1 MKILIE
7 ESPDNEDM
15 ELIIKCKS
23 VNDEVKRLIELIKL
37 SDEKIIGFLN
47 GESYVVDPI
56 KILYFESVDKKTFM
70 YTEDKVYEISLR
82 LYELEKKM
90 SKYDFFRSSKSTI
103 INISRIKKLSH
114 KFNGKLE
121 ATLDND
127 EKILISRRQ
136 YVSVIKEILGF

>member
-7 ESPDNEDM
+7 ESPDNEDT

-23 VNDEVKRLIELIKL
+23 VNDEVKRIIELIKL

-103 INISRIKKLSH
+103 LNISRIKKLSH

-127 EKILISRRQ
+127 EKLLISRQ

>member
-23 VNDEVKRLIELIKL
+23 VNDEIKRIIELIKL

-47 GESYVVDPI
+47 GESYVIDPI

-70 YTEDKVYEISLR
+70 YTEDKVYEIALR

-127 EKILISRRQ
+127 EKILISRQ

>member
-7 ESPDNEDM
+7 ESPDNEDA

-23 VNDEVKRLIELIKL
+23 VSDEVKRIIELIKL

-70 YTEDKVYEISLR
+70 YTENKVYEISLR

-127 EKILISRRQ
+127 EKLLISRQ

>member
-7 ESPDNEDM
+7 ESPDNEDT

-23 VNDEVKRLIELIKL
+23 LNDEVKRIIELIKL
-37 SDEKIIGFLN
+37 SDEKIIGFLD

-103 INISRIKKLSH
+103 LNISRIKKLSH

-127 EKILISRRQ
+127 EKLLISRQ

>member
-7 ESPDNEDM
+7 ESPDNEDT

-23 VNDEVKRLIELIKL
+23 VNDEVKRIIELIKL

-127 EKILISRRQ
+127 EKLLISRQ

>member
-7 ESPDNEDM
+7 ESPDNEDT

-23 VNDEVKRLIELIKL
+23 VNDEVKRIIELIKL
-37 SDEKIIGFLN
+37 SDEKIIGFLD

-70 YTEDKVYEISLR
+70 YTEDTVYEISLR

-127 EKILISRRQ
+127 EKLLISRQ

>member
-7 ESPDNEDM
+7 ESPDNEDT

-23 VNDEVKRLIELIKL
+23 LNDEVKRIIELIKL

-47 GESYVVDPI
+47 GDSYVVDPI

-70 YTEDKVYEISLR
+70 YTEDTVYEVSLR

-127 EKILISRRQ
+127 EKLLISRQ

>member
-7 ESPDNEDM
+7 ESPDNQDT

-23 VNDEVKRLIELIKL
+23 LNDEVKRIIELIKL

-82 LYELEKKM
+82 LYELEEKM

-127 EKILISRRQ
+127 EKLLISRQ

>member
-7 ESPDNEDM
+7 ESPDNEDA

-23 VNDEVKRLIELIKL
+23 VSDEVKRIIELIKL

-70 YTEDKVYEISLR
+70 YTENKVYEISLR

-127 EKILISRRQ
+127 EKLLISRQ
-136 YVSVIKEILGF
+136 YVSVIKEILGL

>member
-7 ESPDNEDM
+7 ESPDNEDT

-23 VNDEVKRLIELIKL
+23 LNDEVKRIIELIKL

-70 YTEDKVYEISLR
+70 YTEDTVYEVSLR

-127 EKILISRRQ
+127 EKLLISRQ

>member
-7 ESPDNEDM
+7 ESPDNDDT

-23 VNDEVKRLIELIKL
+23 VNDEIQRIIDLIKL

-127 EKILISRRQ
+127 EKLLISRQ

>member
-7 ESPDNEDM
+7 ESPDNEDT

-23 VNDEVKRLIELIKL
+23 VNDEVKRILELIKL

-127 EKILISRRQ
+127 EKLLISRQ

>member
-7 ESPDNEDM
+7 ESPDNDDT

-23 VNDEVKRLIELIKL
+23 VNDEIQRIIDFIKL

-47 GESYVVDPI
+47 GDSYVVDPI

-70 YTEDKVYEISLR
+70 YTEDTVYEISLR

-127 EKILISRRQ
+127 EKLLISRQ

>member
-7 ESPDNEDM
+7 ESPDNEDT

-23 VNDEVKRLIELIKL
+23 VNDEVKRILELIKL

-90 SKYDFFRSSKSTI
+90 NKYDFFRSSKSTI

-127 EKILISRRQ
+127 EKLLISRQ

>member
-127 EKILISRRQ
+127 EKILISRQ

>member
-7 ESPDNEDM
+7 ESPDNDDA

-23 VNDEVKRLIELIKL
+23 VNDEIQRIIDFIKL

-127 EKILISRRQ
+127 EKLLISRQ

>member
-7 ESPDNEDM
+7 ESPDNDDA

-23 VNDEVKRLIELIKL
+23 VNDEIQRIIDFIKL

-47 GESYVVDPI
+47 GDSYVVDPI

-121 ATLDND
+121 ATLDNN
-127 EKILISRRQ
+127 EKILISRQ

>member
-127 EKILISRRQ
+127 EKLLISRQ

>member
-7 ESPDNEDM
+7 ESPDNDDA

-23 VNDEVKRLIELIKL
+23 VNDEIQRIIDFIKL

-47 GESYVVDPI
+47 GDSYVVDPI

-82 LYELEKKM
+82 LYEIEKKM

-127 EKILISRRQ
+127 EKILISRQ

>member
-7 ESPDNEDM
+7 ESPDNEDT

-23 VNDEVKRLIELIKL
+23 VNDEVKRIIELIKL

-47 GESYVVDPI
+47 GDSYVVDPI

-70 YTEDKVYEISLR
+70 YTENKVYEISLR

-127 EKILISRRQ
+127 EKLLISRQ

>member
-7 ESPDNEDM
+7 ESPDNEDT

-23 VNDEVKRLIELIKL
+23 LNDEVKRIIELIKL

-127 EKILISRRQ
+127 EKLLISRQ

>member
-7 ESPDNEDM
+7 ESPDNDDA

-23 VNDEVKRLIELIKL
+23 VNDEIQRIIDFIKL

-47 GESYVVDPI
+47 GDSYVVDPI

-121 ATLDND
+121 ASLDNG
-127 EKILISRRQ
+127 EKLLISRQ

>member
-7 ESPDNEDM
+7 ESPDNEDT

-23 VNDEVKRLIELIKL
+23 VNDEVKRIIELIKL
-37 SDEKIIGFLN
+37 SDEKIIGFFN

-127 EKILISRRQ
+127 EKLLISRQ

>member
-1 MKILIE
+1 MKVLIE
-7 ESPDNEDM
+7 ESPDNEDT

-23 VNDEVKRLIELIKL
+23 INDEVKRLIELIKL

-127 EKILISRRQ
+127 EKLLISRQ
-136 YVSVIKEILGF
+136 YVSVIKEILCF

>member
-7 ESPDNEDM
+7 ESPDNDDA

-23 VNDEVKRLIELIKL
+23 VNDEIQRIIDFIKL

-47 GESYVVDPI
+47 GDSYVVDPI

-127 EKILISRRQ
+127 EKILISRQ

>member
-7 ESPDNEDM
+7 ESPDNEDT

-121 ATLDND
+121 ATLDNG
-127 EKILISRRQ
+127 EKLLISRQ

>member
-7 ESPDNEDM
+7 ESPDNEDT

-23 VNDEVKRLIELIKL
+23 VNDEVKRIIELIKL

-47 GESYVVDPI
+47 GDSYVVDPI

-127 EKILISRRQ
+127 EKLLISRQ

>member
-7 ESPDNEDM
+7 ESPDNQDT

-23 VNDEVKRLIELIKL
+23 LNDEVKRIIELIKL

-127 EKILISRRQ
+127 EKLLISRQ

>member
-7 ESPDNEDM
+7 ESPDNEDT

-23 VNDEVKRLIELIKL
+23 VNDEVKRIIELIKL
-37 SDEKIIGFLN
+37 SDEKIIGFLD

-103 INISRIKKLSH
+103 LNISRIKKLSH

-127 EKILISRRQ
+127 EKLLISRQ

>member
-7 ESPDNEDM
+7 ESPDNDDT

-23 VNDEVKRLIELIKL
+23 VNDEVKRIIELIKL

-70 YTEDKVYEISLR
+70 YTENKVYEISLR

-127 EKILISRRQ
+127 EKLLISRQ